1 MELRGKTNLFEF
13 VRCFLTSFP
22 TNKFSFQIL
31 GQYSTLK
38 SIYYFNAIS
47 IKFVLCGLLKRPKVS
62 RHLAEFFS
70 WGLRQPL
77 CENPQRSATTPR
89 IFSVGFLGRSQK
101 PLAICPDT
109 FGLISKKD
117 GTWIA
122 LHFPWV

>member
-1 MELRGKTNLFEF
+1 MW
-13 VRCFLTSFP
+13 
-22 TNKFSFQIL
+22 
-31 GQYSTLK
+31 
-38 SIYYFNAIS
+38 
-47 IKFVLCGLLKRPKVS
+47 PKVS

-109 FGLISKKD
+109 FGLISKRSAPFPGRPHQLRLFK
-117 GTWIA
+117 GFRWGASHGSHAYLFVHIA
-122 LHFPWV
+122 IEMLYVIRERGKNYTFIDFSL